1 MRKSALTLLPL
12 LFIVFAVPLPAW
24 AQEFPKVELFGG
36 YSYVRMTGDNWSGWN
51 ASVTKNFNAHLGITA
66 DISSF
71 GTSMSQDLTSFVYRS
86 DQHEYTFMIGPQ
98 LMYRGPQK
106 ITPFVHLL
114 VGAAHDYYNQSYV
127 YAPGD
132 VPPSFGSYSSNRF
145 AMGFGGGIDH
155 KLIGPLLVR
164 GQIDYM
170 GIRFGMSGTT
180 QSAWAKYW
188 RLTAGVVLP
197 LGHKSY

>member
-12 LFIVFAVPLPAW
+12 LFIVLAVPLSAW

-36 YSYVRMTGDNWSGWN
+36 YSYVRMLGDNWSGWN
-51 ASVTKNFNAHLGITA
+51 AAVTKNFNEHLGITA

-71 GTSMSQDLTSFVYRS
+71 GTSMSQDLTSFVFRA
-86 DQHEYTFMIGPQ
+86 DGHEYTFMIGPQ

-114 VGAAHDYYNQSYV
+114 FGAAHDYSNNSY
-127 YAPGD
+127 ASGD
-132 VPPSFGSYSSNRF
+132 TLLSFQSYSSNRF
-145 AMGFGGGIDH
+145 AIGFGGGVDH
-155 KLIGPLLVR
+155 KLIGRLLVR

-180 QSAWAKYW
+180 QSAWSKFW